1 MARFRIQSRGFALS
15 LALLALFAFLAIFA
29 FSAPTPTAKAS
40 PEAQANL
47 FQLFLLN
54 NQADV
59 ELLADEVFGEG
70 VRPENWTANQDVESP
85 LFVVD
90 LWLNNELL
98 ADAVFDSEIR
108 PEEWFGATSSQPEIL
123 GRNIRHDLEIL
134 ADDVYGS
141 AQERPEAW
149 AGAGSIYRCSRTIQN
164 LVRILDA
171 SYNLRPSTPE
181 SVIDYCGTV
190 SNELLDNILPQVF
203 DNSSVGS
210 DAAARLSGVRGDLE
224 RLVDERQGVGNRPV
238 GWYGN
243 RDATTP
249 TFLDDLLRDLEN
261 FANVELGTG
270 TRPPNWRGIVLDSQ
284 ALTYLNLR
292 YNLEALADLTLGEGV
307 RPTGWEG
314 MNPAERCDIIPQALV
329 LVVGE
334 QIAPVPPPA
343 ETGNQEIVCQ
353 QIEANANDYAE
364 NPPAVEA
371 DVVEGDGLTY
381 RSRLAFS
388 YLDVAALEYMGIMP
402 YDVEFR
408 PWYRNFQ
415 DSNMMFVSGENFAVY
430 IDRRFTTMPDEAF
443 RILPSLEGR
452 IPLTFCD
459 ANWCNGPGPT
469 PTPTG
474 DSPLVLLLQQ
484 ATPEPTRDPLVL
496 EQQGKI
502 LVSWNNIRV
511 NYLLDRPELG
521 TVQVTLE
528 ICADPSQVACEPVT
542 SVFDNT
548 TGTAK
553 PVLSQFN
560 GLNVYEFNYGYSTNF
575 IIEGATRFSRD
586 IWISDPTIRG

>member
-1 MARFRIQSRGFALS
+1 MARFRTQSRGFALS
-15 LALLALFAFLAIFA
+15 LALLALFTVLSVFA
-29 FSAPTPTAKAS
+29 FDAAPTTVKAS
-40 PEAQANL
+40 PERQANL
-47 FQLFLLN
+47 LQLFLLN
-54 NQADV
+54 VQADI
-59 ELLADEVFGEG
+59 ELLADDVFGEG
-70 VRPENWTANQDVESP
+70 ERPENWTANEDVESP
-85 LFVVD
+85 VFVVD

-98 ADAVFDSEIR
+98 ADTLYEGETR
-108 PEEWFGATSSQPEIL
+108 PEGWFGATSSNPEIL

-134 ADDVYGS
+134 ADEVYGS
-141 AQERPEAW
+141 AFDRPEAW
-149 AGAGSIYRCSRTIQN
+149 AGAGSIYRCDRTTQN

-171 SYNLRPSTPE
+171 FYNVRPTTPE

-190 SNELLDNILPQVF
+190 GNELLDNLLPPIF
-203 DNSSVGS
+203 ANSSIGTNAS
-210 DAAARLSGVRGDLE
+210 ARLSSVRGDLE
-224 RLVDERQGVGNRPV
+224 RLVDETQGLGTRPT

-243 RDATTP
+243 RDANTP

-261 FANVELGTG
+261 YANVELGTG
-270 TRPPNWRGIVLDSQ
+270 TRPPNWRGIVLDSD

-292 YNLEALADLTLGEGV
+292 YNLEALADAALGEGV

-314 MNPAERCDIIPQALV
+314 ANPSERCAILPQALV

-334 QIAPVPPPA
+334 QIAPVLPPT
-343 ETGNQEIVCQ
+343 ETADREIVCQ
-353 QIEANANDYAE
+353 QVEANANEYAE
-364 NPPAVEA
+364 NPPAIEA
-371 DVVEGDGLTY
+371 DVVESDGQTY
-381 RSRLAFS
+381 RSRLAFT

-415 DSNMMFVSGENFAVY
+415 ESNMMFVSGENFAVY

-443 RILPSLEGR
+443 RILPSLEDR

-484 ATPEPTRDPLVL
+484 TTPEPTRDPLIL

>member
-1 MARFRIQSRGFALS
+1 MARFRTHGRGFALS
-15 LALLALFAFLAIFA
+15 LALLALLAVLFTSAFAA
-29 FSAPTPTAKAS
+29 FRTTVQAS
-40 PEAQANL
+40 PAAQANL
-47 FQLFLLN
+47 LQLFLLN
-54 NQADV
+54 VQADM
-59 ELLADEVFGEG
+59 ELLADEVFGAEE
-70 VRPENWTANQDVESP
+70 RPENWTNNEDLESP

-98 ADAVFDSEIR
+98 AERLYEGSSR
-108 PEEWFGATSSQPEIL
+108 PDEWFGVTSSNPEIL
-123 GRNIRHDLEIL
+123 GRNIRHDLELL
-134 ADDVYGS
+134 ADEVYGS
-141 AQERPEAW
+141 AFERPEAW
-149 AGAGSIYRCSRTIQN
+149 AGAGSIYRCDRTIQN
-164 LVRILDA
+164 LVRILDSA
-171 SYNLRPSTPE
+171 YNVRPSTPE

-190 SNELLDNILPQVF
+190 ANELLDNLLPPVF
-203 DNSSVGS
+203 ENSAVGTNSSGS
-210 DAAARLSGVRGDLE
+210 LSSIRGDLE
-224 RLVDERQGVGNRPV
+224 RLVDEQQGLGVRPQ

-261 FANVELGTG
+261 FANDELGTG
-270 TRPPNWRGIVLDSQ
+270 TRPPNWRGIVLDSP

-314 MNPAERCDIIPQALV
+314 VNAAERCDVIPQALV
-329 LVVGE
+329 LVVQE
-334 QIAPVPPPA
+334 QIAAVPPPA
-343 ETGNQEIVCQ
+343 ESADRELVCQ

-364 NPPAVEA
+364 NPPAVQQ
-371 DVVEGDGLTY
+371 DIVESDGLTY
-381 RSRLAFS
+381 QSRIAFS
-388 YLDVAALEYMGIMP
+388 YLDVAALQYMGIMP
-402 YDVEFR
+402 LDVEFR

-415 DSNMMFVSGENFAVY
+415 ESNMMFVSGADFAVF

-443 RILPSLEGR
+443 RTLPSLEGR
-452 IPLTFCD
+452 RPLTFCD

-474 DSPLVLLLQQ
+474 DSPLVQLLQQ
-484 ATPEPTRDPLVL
+484 TTPEPTRDPIVL

-511 NYLLDRPELG
+511 NYLLDRPDVG

-548 TGTAK
+548 TGTLK

>member
-1 MARFRIQSRGFALS
+1 MARFRTHGRGFALS
-15 LALLALFAFLAIFA
+15 LALLAVFAVLSL
-29 FSAPTPTAKAS
+29 SALMTAYTTISAS
-40 PEAQANL
+40 PPAQANL
-47 FQLFLLN
+47 LQLFLLN
-54 NQADV
+54 TQADL
-59 ELLADEVFGEG
+59 ELLADEVFG
-70 VRPENWTANQDVESP
+70 VDTRPESWTNNEDLESP
-85 LFVVD
+85 VFVVD

-98 ADAVFDSEIR
+98 ADELLGDGSR
-108 PEEWFGATSSQPEIL
+108 PDEWFGATSSNAEIL
-123 GRNIRHDLEIL
+123 GRNIRHDLELL
-134 ADDVYGS
+134 ADQVYGS
-141 AQERPEAW
+141 VLDRPEAW
-149 AGAGSIYRCSRTIQN
+149 SGAGSIYRCSRTLQN

-171 SYNLRPSTPE
+171 SYNVRPNTPE

-190 SNELLDNILPQVF
+190 TNELLDNILPPVF
-203 DNSSVGS
+203 DNSDIGTGS
-210 DAAARLSGVRGDLE
+210 SGLLSGVRGDLE
-224 RLVDERQGVGNRPV
+224 RLADERQGLGNRPV

-270 TRPPNWRGIVLDSQ
+270 TRPANWRGIVLDSG

-292 YNLEALADLTLGEGV
+292 YNIEALADQTLGEGV

-314 MNPAERCDIIPQALV
+314 IDPAQRCDVIPQALV

-343 ETGNQEIVCQ
+343 DASSREALCQ
-353 QIEANANDYAE
+353 QVEANANDYAE
-364 NPPAVEA
+364 NPPVAQE
-371 DVVEGDGLTY
+371 DVVESDGLTY

-388 YLDVAALEYMGIMP
+388 YLDVAALQYMGIMP
-402 YDVEFR
+402 LDVEFR

-415 DSNMMFVSGENFAVY
+415 ESNMMFVSGENFAVY
-430 IDRRFTTMPDEAF
+430 IDRRYTTMPDEAF

-452 IPLTFCD
+452 KPLTFCD

-484 ATPEPTRDPLVL
+484 TTPEPTRDPLVL

-511 NYLLDRPELG
+511 NYLLDRTDVG

-528 ICADPSQVACEPVT
+528 ICADPSQVACEPVI

-548 TGTAK
+548 TSTTK